1 MIVDTPMIL
10 NAHAKINLFLDITGR
25 LPNGYHTLTG
35 VMQSVSLADRVTVEV
50 SCAAIDEV
58 HLSCSDP
65 ALPTDRGNL
74 AFRAAELFL
83 SETNGFAH
91 SPLSVRIHIE
101 KHIPYPAGLAGGS
114 TDAAAVL
121 RGLNHLIGKPLS
133 PDALEALGARLGADV
148 PFCIRGGTC
157 ITEGIGD
164 ILTPCPALPACDIL
178 IACAGEGVSTPEA
191 YRALDTTF
199 DGFAENSYHPH
210 LDELDKLVDSLADG
224 SLHGVGEHSF
234 NLFESVILPQHS
246 TAGRLWDKLR
256 ASGAVCARMSGSG
269 PSVFGAYPLGTAE
282 PICAALRGSGIPSW
296 VCHPTA
302 HN

>member
-83 SETNGFAH
+83 SETNGFAR

-121 RGLNHLIGKPLS
+121 RGLNHLTGEPLS

-164 ILTPCPALPACDIL
+164 ILTPCPALLACDIL

-191 YRALDTTF
+191 YRALDTAF
-199 DGFAENSYHPH
+199 GGFAENLYRPH
-210 LDELDKLVDSLADG
+210 LDELDRLLVSLGDG

-234 NLFESVILPQHS
+234 NLFESVILPRHS
-246 TAGRLWDKLR
+246 TAGRLLDKLR
-256 ASGAVCARMSGSG
+256 ASGALCARMSGSG
-269 PSVFGAYPLGTAE
+269 PSVFGLFPLGTAE
-282 PICAALRGSGIPSW
+282 PICAALRESGIPSW
-296 VCHPTA
+296 ACHPTA
-302 HN
+302 QN